1 MVLDQVIDKAVQK
14 EANMVDSEVTT
25 DLVAELFVNQVGH
38 LGSLPV
44 TLHVDSMVHLYQH
57 HLHNHKHLNCHLY
70 FH

>member
-25 DLVAELFVNQVGH
+25 DLIAELFVNQVGH

-44 TLHVDSMVHLYQH
+44 TLHIDSMVHLVP
-57 HLHNHKHLNCHLY
+57 HLIHNHPHYH
-70 FH
+70 FIQH